1 MDYFITLGEYA
12 CKSESLKLMAEDT
25 EYFPISSIHPGCID
39 TWSPTCHIM
48 RIIYPIKEHTR
59 PGLSINNKKGVTDIA
74 TRSAKTLSDK
84 IDR

>member
-25 EYFPISSIHPGCID
+25 EYFPISSIHPGCFD
-39 TWSPTCHIM
+39 TFSPTRHIM
-48 RIIYPIKEHTR
+48 HIIYPIKEHTR
-59 PGLSINNKKGVTDIA
+59 PRLVINNKKGVKDIA

>member
-25 EYFPISSIHPGCID
+25 EYFPISFIHPGCSD
-39 TWSPTCHIM
+39 TLSPTCHIM
-48 RIIYPIKEHTR
+48 NIIYPIKEHTR

-74 TRSAKTLSDK
+74 TRSAKTLLDK

>member
-25 EYFPISSIHPGCID
+25 EYFPISSIHPGCMD
-39 TWSPTCHIM
+39 TFSPTWHIM
-48 RIIYPIKEHTR
+48 HIIYPIKEHTR